1 MIGELVIYDMDEYF
15 SMLDQQL
22 WGFGYYK
29 KHFLSNGQVCEIRF
43 YKDENKNSYSVG
55 FCVANKK
62 KYLNAWFFEEKNN
75 ISYKCSGRC
84 GLEALLWAK
93 NQLALFERFVDKP
106 CEILITGEDQKRFR
120 VYKWA
125 LEKCGYKMTNIKY
138 LGNGYSWAIRKI
150 VRIKPSINNTEN
162 KELKI

>member
-1 MIGELVIYDMDEYF
+1 MTACDIAEHF
-15 SMLDQQL
+15 SMLNQQL

-29 KHFLSNGQVCEIRF
+29 RHFLSNGQVCEIRF
-43 YKDENKNSYSVG
+43 YKDESKNSYSVG

-62 KYLNAWFFEEKNN
+62 KYLNAWFSGEKNS
-75 ISYKCSGRC
+75 ISYKSSGRC

-93 NQLALFERFVDKP
+93 NQLAQFEQFIDKP

-125 LEKCGYKMTNIKY
+125 LEKCGYKMINIKC
-138 LGNGYSWAIRKI
+138 LGDGFNWAMRKMI
-150 VRIKPSINNTEN
+150 TV
-162 KELKI
+162 